1 VKLLE
6 LHIGGFGRL
15 TDRTVSFDPRFNVIY
30 GPNEA
35 GKSTLTGA
43 ILASLYGCAR
53 GERDS
58 WRPWSGARYGATL
71 KYVLSDGR
79 EFEVQRDFERDGKG
93 VHVYDA
99 SGNDVSG
106 ECSVGRNVVPGLVH
120 LGVPLEVFLNAS
132 YVAQGEVEIDGSR
145 AERISHALA
154 QALDGGPREDAA
166 LGAIKRLD
174 DALATHVGSRRA
186 TVHAPLRR
194 LAEEMLELEERSEE
208 VRQRLRE
215 LDELRGRLAAETAR
229 TAELEEALREHE
241 RRTRAVRA
249 FAVRS
254 RLEAL
259 REIRDE
265 LAELQAKRAEYNDV
279 EAFSSVR
286 VPELESLYREWH
298 TLEALAVDRAGEAA
312 KARVTPA
319 LLAELD
325 ERLSQG
331 GALDEE
337 AFGELEEAAKTATEA
352 RDKATF
358 AANEVQ
364 AAHRSID
371 GGSEL
376 FGAAFASGIFVAA
389 GAALLA
395 FFADWMLA
403 APTAALALFLFIF
416 AWTRWS
422 KRRAA
427 LRRIAEMQASA
438 DRAVLAEREAA
449 EKVAHVL
456 EPLGVTSLEELTK
469 RRHRAQELTARREA
483 GQHSAERAAVARA
496 QAERAAGAFDELAR
510 SMIPVTGSREADLAA
525 AKWRESRRSA
535 RDGIDVRLSM
545 LDVRRN
551 DVLRNE
557 DEFALAGELSEL
569 IASGTNPAPLESGV
583 SGRAFESERAD
594 LERRASES
602 RSAAAAGAAELR
614 TAEGQIGDLAALDE
628 QVQRRREECARLER
642 FEAALAL
649 ARDKIDERTREAHQK
664 FARRLGD
671 YASRT
676 LSEVTGG
683 RYGDVR
689 IDPTT
694 LAVRVR
700 APETGAIVDVSE
712 LSAGTREQAYLVV
725 RLAMLRMFGEGIETA
740 PLLLDDPFSYWD
752 ESRIERGFPVLEAAA
767 NEAQVILFTASRDLC
782 DTAAQRGARVIELS
796 DGAPGTKPRLR
807 SVANLPMVQA
817 AAEL

>member
-6 LHIGGFGRL
+6 LRIDGFGRL
-15 TDRTVSFDPRFNVIY
+15 TDRTVRFDPRFNVIY

-35 GKSTLTGA
+35 GKSTLTNA
-43 ILASLYGCAR
+43 ILASLYGCGR

-58 WRPWSGARYGATL
+58 WRPWSGARYGAAL

-106 ECSVGRNVVPGLVH
+106 ECAVGRSVVPGLAH

-186 TVHAPLRR
+186 TVHAPMRHLT
-194 LAEEMLELEERSEE
+194 EETLELEERCEE
-208 VRQRLRE
+208 VRRRLRE
-215 LDELRGRLAAETAR
+215 LDELRARLGAETAR

-249 FAVRS
+249 FAI
-254 RLEAL
+254 RLRLDGL

-265 LAELQAKRAEYNDV
+265 LADLQAKRAEYEDV
-279 EAFSSVR
+279 EGFSSVQ
-286 VPELESLYREWH
+286 VPELEKRYREWH
-298 TLEALAVDRAGEAA
+298 TLEALAVDRASEAA
-312 KARVTPA
+312 KARVTPS

-331 GALDEE
+331 GALDEY
-337 AFGELEEAAKTATEA
+337 AFADLEEAAKAATEA

-364 AAHRSID
+364 AARRSVD

-389 GAALLA
+389 GAALLM

-403 APTAALALFLFIF
+403 APTAVLALLLFVF
-416 AWTRWS
+416 AGTRWA
-422 KRRAA
+422 KRRAS
-427 LRRIAEMQASA
+427 LRRIAEMQQSA
-438 DRAVLAEREAA
+438 DRATAEESEAA
-449 EKVAHVL
+449 ERLARAL
-456 EPLGVTSLEELTK
+456 EPLGATSLEELTK
-469 RRHRAQELTARREA
+469 RRHRAQELMLRRDA
-483 GQHSAERAAVARA
+483 GRHAAERAADARA
-496 QAERAAGAFDELAR
+496 KAERAATSFDDLAR
-510 SMIPVTGSREADLAA
+510 RMLPATGSREADLAA
-525 AKWRESRRSA
+525 VKLRESRRGT

-557 DEFALAGELSEL
+557 DEFALAAELSEL
-569 IASGTNPAPLESGV
+569 IASGTNPAPLEPGTSA
-583 SGRAFESERAD
+583 RAFEAERAD

-602 RSAAAAGAAELR
+602 RSAAAASAGELR
-614 TAEGQIGDLAALDE
+614 TAEAQIGDLAALDE
-628 QVQRRREECARLER
+628 QIQHLRAECARLER

-676 LSEVTGG
+676 LAEVTGG

-694 LAVRVR
+694 LAVRLR

-740 PLLLDDPFSYWD
+740 PLLLDDPFGFWD
-752 ESRIERGFPVLEAAA
+752 ETRIARGFPVLESAA

-782 DTAAQRGARVIELS
+782 DAAAQRGARIIELN
-796 DGAPGTKPRLR
+796 DGTPSGKPLLR
-807 SVANLPMVQA
+807 SVSSAG
-817 AAEL
+817 

>member
-1 VKLLE
+1 MKLLE
-6 LHIGGFGRL
+6 LRIDGFGRL
-15 TDRTVSFDPRFNVIY
+15 TDRTVRFDPRFNVIY

-35 GKSTLTGA
+35 GKSTLTSA
-43 ILASLYGCAR
+43 ILASLYGCGR

-58 WRPWSGARYGATL
+58 WRPWSGARYAAAL

-106 ECSVGRNVVPGLVH
+106 ECAVGRNIVPGLTH

-166 LGAIKRLD
+166 LGALKRLD

-186 TVHAPLRR
+186 TVHAPMRR
-194 LAEEMLELEERSEE
+194 LTEETLELEERCEE
-208 VRQRLRE
+208 VRRRLRE
-215 LDELRGRLAAETAR
+215 LDELRARLGAETAR

-249 FAVRS
+249 YAI
-254 RLEAL
+254 RLRLDGL

-265 LAELQAKRAEYNDV
+265 LADLQAKRAEYEDV
-279 EAFSSVR
+279 EGFSSVQ
-286 VPELESLYREWH
+286 VPELEKRYREWH
-298 TLEALAVDRAGEAA
+298 TLEALAVDRAAEAA
-312 KARVTPA
+312 KARVTPS

-331 GALDEE
+331 GGLDDY
-337 AFGELEEAAKTATEA
+337 AFADLEDAAKAATEA

-364 AAHRSID
+364 AARRSVD

-389 GAALLA
+389 GAALLM

-403 APTAALALFLFIF
+403 APTAVLALLLFVF
-416 AWTRWS
+416 AGTRWA

-427 LRRIAEMQASA
+427 LRRIAEMQQRA
-438 DRAVLAEREAA
+438 DRATAEESEAA
-449 EKVAHVL
+449 EKLARAL
-456 EPLGVTSLEELTK
+456 EPLGATSLEELTK
-469 RRHRAQELTARREA
+469 RRHRAQELMLRRDA
-483 GQHSAERAAVARA
+483 GRHSAERAADARA
-496 QAERAAGAFDELAR
+496 KAERAAASFDELAR
-510 SMIPVTGSREADLAA
+510 RMLPATGSREADLAA
-525 AKWRESRRSA
+525 VKLRESRRGT

-557 DEFALAGELSEL
+557 DEFALAAELSEL
-569 IASGTNPAPLESGV
+569 IASGTNPAPLEPGTSA
-583 SGRAFESERAD
+583 RAFEAERAD

-602 RSAAAAGAAELR
+602 RSAAAASAGELR
-614 TAEGQIGDLAALDE
+614 TAEAQIGDLAALDE
-628 QVQRRREECARLER
+628 QIQHSRAECARLER
-642 FEAALAL
+642 FEAALGL

-676 LSEVTGG
+676 LAEVTAG

-694 LAVRVR
+694 LALRLR

-740 PLLLDDPFSYWD
+740 PLLLDDPFSFWD
-752 ESRIERGFPVLEAAA
+752 ETRIERGFPVLESAA

-782 DTAAQRGARVIELS
+782 DAAAQRGARVIELS
-796 DGAPGTKPRLR
+796 DGTPSGKPLLR
-807 SVANLPMVQA
+807 SVSNLPSV
-817 AAEL
+817 AEL

>member
-1 VKLLE
+1 VRLLE

-58 WRPWSGARYGATL
+58 WRPWSGARYGAAL

-106 ECSVGRNVVPGLVH
+106 ECAVGRNVVPGLVH

-194 LAEEMLELEERSEE
+194 LSEEMLELEERGEE

-215 LDELRGRLAAETAR
+215 LDELRARLAAETAR

-254 RLEAL
+254 RLDAL

-286 VPELESLYREWH
+286 VPELEKLYREWH

-312 KARVTPA
+312 GARVTPA

-331 GALDEE
+331 GALNDE
-337 AFGELEEAAKTATEA
+337 AFDELEAAAKTATEA

-364 AAHRSID
+364 AARRSID

-403 APTAALALFLFIF
+403 APTAALALLLFIF

-427 LRRIAEMQASA
+427 LRRIAEMQQSA

-449 EKVAHVL
+449 EKVARVL
-456 EPLGVTSLEELTK
+456 EPLGVTSLDELTK
-469 RRHRAQELTARREA
+469 RRHRAQELTLRREA

-496 QAERAAGAFDELAR
+496 QAERAAAAFDELAR
-510 SMIPVTGSREADLAA
+510 SMIPATGSREADLAA

-557 DEFALAGELSEL
+557 DEFALAAELSEL
-569 IASGTNPAPLESGV
+569 IASGTNPAPLETGV

-628 QVQRRREECARLER
+628 HVQRIREECARLER

-752 ESRIERGFPVLEAAA
+752 ETRIERGFPVLEAAA

-782 DTAAQRGARVIELS
+782 DSAAQRGARIIELS
-796 DGAPGTKPRLR
+796 DGAPGPKPRLR